1 LPACVAGSATQTH
14 KRKFFGARAG
24 DGIVAPIGRL
34 RETDE
39 AAADGVRSGAG
50 TMSGTIWTRRQA
62 MRLAGGAL
70 AGAGGLVQL
79 GAQAQ
84 GRAVVNLQLGWL
96 LSGNQLGEAC
106 AKQLGY
112 YEQEGIDLRFQARG
126 PSIDGVAIVASG
138 RFEVGQVSSSP
149 SLMLAVSQDIPIR
162 CFAVGAQQHPYTFFS
177 LKKNPV
183 RAPKDL
189 VGKKVGIQATGVIL
203 LRALLAENKI
213 AESDVKIITMGADMS
228 PLMTGQVDVVT
239 GWLTNTTALNVIGD
253 QRVDMRLWDS
263 GVRLYA
269 LPYYATVQTLKTKAD
284 VLARFVRATGKGW
297 QFAYD
302 NREKAV
308 DLLIKEFPNLDR
320 KDELAAADVMLGFV
334 FNANTKANG
343 WGAMDAQI
351 WKGQIEQYAALGQ
364 FSKRVPSVDEVMTLQ
379 VLEATAAGRPHI
391 G

>member
-1 LPACVAGSATQTH
+1 MNELC
-14 KRKFFGARAG
+14 
-24 DGIVAPIGRL
+24 D
-34 RETDE
+34 
-39 AAADGVRSGAG
+39 
-50 TMSGTIWTRRQA
+50 TMLTRRRTLQ
-62 MRLAGGAL
+62 L
-70 AGAGGLVQL
+70 AGAAVLGSGLV
-79 GAQAQ
+79 GVDAGAQ

-112 YEQEGIDLRFQARG
+112 YDQEGIELRFQAGG

-183 RAPKDL
+183 REPKDL
-189 VGKKVGIQATGVIL
+189 VGKKVGIQATGAIL
-203 LRALLAENKI
+203 LRALLAKNKI
-213 AESDVKIITMGADMS
+213 PESEVKIITMGAEMS

-269 LPYYATVQTLKTKAD
+269 LPYYATVQSLRTRAD
-284 VLARFVRATGKGW
+284 VLAKFVRATGRGW
-297 QFAYD
+297 QYAYD
-302 NREKAV
+302 NRDKSV

-320 KDELAAADVMLGFV
+320 KDELIAADVMLGFV
-334 FNANTKANG
+334 FNAYTRAHG
-343 WGAMDAQI
+343 WGAMDAQV
-351 WKGQIEQYAALGQ
+351 WKEQIEQYAALGQ
-364 FSKRVPSVDEVMTLQ
+364 FTKRVPAVDDVISLD
-379 VLEATAAGRPHI
+379 VLEATGSARPHI